1 MRHAH
6 TPWPASHSSSL
17 EDDIGEHLEVLRQLR
32 DLREGQTETNNR
44 LNVMSD
50 ALERVVNSRSVDS
63 LRVDW
68 LVRSFKL
75 LAERL
80 GTKLPD
86 EKDG

>member
-1 MRHAH
+1 MTTTH
-6 TPWPASHSSSL
+6 TPWPSSHSSSL
-17 EDDIGEHLEVLRQLR
+17 EDDLGEHIGVLRQLR
-32 DLREGQTETNNR
+32 DLREGQTETNDR
-44 LNVMSD
+44 LNVLNN
-50 ALERVVNSRSVDS
+50 ALSRVLDSRSVDS